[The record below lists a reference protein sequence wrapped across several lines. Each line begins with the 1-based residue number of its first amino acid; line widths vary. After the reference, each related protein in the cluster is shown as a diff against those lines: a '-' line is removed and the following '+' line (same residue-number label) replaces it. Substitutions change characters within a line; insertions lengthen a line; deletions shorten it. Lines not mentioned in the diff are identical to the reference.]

1 MAIGFDSALEHTG
14 QVVLATGAL
23 GTAAAAL
30 VDASRGVFTFGGVSS
45 FGYRHLKA
53 VYTALSPALK
63 IALGAKWEAVL
74 RGYWVNGAPR
84 DQQISTVIALVRLG
98 LTADN
103 PQRILDNLLGDGT
116 ENGTFKAVQANVQLL
131 DTADLAR
138 AVGFLKGPVTP
149 EAETMTATSE
159 EAAVSREAAYADEV
173 ESQKAFDALG
183 RFDALVRV
191 RLEAAFDL
199 ADHEYRGRTRL
210 TAAVTSVGLS
220 LVCAGTYALAAKD
233 ALWGQHMALAVILGL
248 LAVPLAPIAK
258 DITSAL
264 KAASGALQ
272 AATSKA

>member
-1 MAIGFDSALEHTG
+1 MVISFESALEHTG

-63 IALGAKWEAVL
+63 VALGQGWEAVL
-74 RGYWVNGAPR
+74 HGYWVNGTPR
-84 DQQISTVIALVRLG
+84 DQQISTVMALVRLG

-103 PQRILDNLLGDGT
+103 PQRILDNLMGVTG
-116 ENGTFKAVQANVQLL
+116 EGAPFNAAQANDYPL
-131 DTADLAR
+131 DARDLGR
-138 AVGFLKGPVTP
+138 AVGFLKAPAAP
-149 EAETMTATSE
+149 EAETMTVMGET
-159 EAAVSREAAYADEV
+159 AAVSREAAYAAEV

-183 RFDALVRV
+183 RFDALVRA
-191 RLEAAFDL
+191 RLEAGFDL
-199 ADHEYRGRTRL
+199 AEHEYRGRTRL
-210 TAAVTSVGLS
+210 TAALTALGLS
-220 LVCAGTYALAAKD
+220 LVCALVYLIATGFRAG
-233 ALWGQHMALAVILGL
+233 GQTTALAVILGL

-258 DITSAL
+258 DVTSAL

-272 AATSKA
+272 AATGKA